1 MAQVWPRTDTFNRD
15 PTQIGTSLTQWRGC
29 LPNSVGWE
37 TGVLHDFDG
46 DGQPSSHAPLGGSNP
61 TAYLWRDIVPRDVSV
76 EVWTAQPQVVVGG
89 VFGAAAF
96 KRIGVLARV
105 SGGVTGGSGQIV
117 NIGNVTGFGIDCYV
131 SFPTPTTPRMNF
143 DLLRWNSGTV
153 SAIASF
159 SFKLFAPLQ
168 TDGLIIDVTKPIG
181 LRLDVYNFT
190 STVVLL
196 YGSLTAITVGL
207 TTYNYFNLFP
217 ASPSQPF
224 QVVDTAAV
232 SVPALAAAGRGGMIL
247 AQDTV
252 DTALGFPINTAPKVQ
267 FWQARNITS
276 IDGTSFLPVY
286 GDVDTRDEFKRQS
299 LPNAISATND
309 FGKTGPSV
317 QSGWFG
323 DLHAANSSNVFV
335 YPGTSLSDL
344 AQTAGTTTT
353 GSTLRFLLSQRPPD
367 DPRRQTARL
376 RFNLSASGS
385 AGTTPEMGMGAWVHA
400 QGTTAAS
407 VNSTAYGYAAM
418 VICKPSLSPGIQW
431 RFELWRIRSGAIE
444 ILASG
449 TGTFTSGSGFG
460 TTVYSE
466 LEVAPVPGT
475 PTLDGPVRLRVR
487 GGTSF
492 ADQTLTVASLP
503 GIAADGDYIIDS
515 SSDRITSGGEGIMFV
530 SQNYTHS
537 GRVQEWS
544 QGTLIDVEEGIN
556 DLPNVALDGEPEATE
571 SLNDYAKLI
580 LPIGAMPEW
589 ETLAPRVESG
599 HTWARVTDYN
609 ARRMWRGCE
618 TFPMTRADADDFLA
632 FWREHATPGRAFT
645 YTDDIKGETY
655 TVRAVDASLEE
666 DRLFKDS
673 IVYRFDME
681 ELRS

>member
-1 MAQVWPRTDTFNRD
+1 MAQVWPRTDTFDRN

-61 TAYLWRDIVPRDVSV
+61 TAYLWRDILPESVSV
-76 EVWTAQPQVVVGG
+76 ECWTSQPQAAPLG
-89 VFGAAAF
+89 VLGAVAF
-96 KRIGVLARV
+96 KRIGLLSRV

-131 SFPTPTTPRMNF
+131 SFPTATTPRLNF
-143 DLLRWNSGTV
+143 DLLRWNGGTV
-153 SAIASF
+153 SPLATFGFPI
-159 SFKLFAPLQ
+159 FAPAQ
-168 TDGLIIDVTKPIG
+168 PTALIVDITKPIG
-181 LRLDVYNFT
+181 LRLDIINTTAPFVLVYGWL
-190 STVVLL
+190 ST
-196 YGSLTAITVGL
+196 ITVGV
-207 TTYNYFNLFP
+207 TTYTDFNLF
-217 ASPSQPF
+217 ASGGIPF
-224 QVVDTAAV
+224 VFFDST
-232 SVPALAAAGRGGMIL
+232 SIPALASAGRGGMIL

-252 DTALGFPINTAPKVQ
+252 DSTFGIQTAPKVQ

-276 IDGTSFLPVY
+276 VDGVTFLPNY
-286 GDVDTRDEFKRQS
+286 GAVDTRDEFKRQS
-299 LPNAISATND
+299 LPNAVSATND
-309 FGKTGPSV
+309 FAKTGPSV
-317 QSGWFG
+317 QSGFFG
-323 DLHAANSSNVFV
+323 DLHAAASSNVLI
-335 YPGTSLSDL
+335 YPDTSLASL
-344 AQTAGTTTT
+344 AQVSGTTTSGT
-353 GSTLRFLLSQRPPD
+353 TLRFLLSQRPPD

-376 RFNLSASGS
+376 RFVLNASGS

-407 VNSTAYGYAAM
+407 ANSTAYGYAAM

-431 RFELWRIRSGAIE
+431 RFELWRIRAGAIE
-444 ILASG
+444 IIASG
-449 TGTFTSGSGFG
+449 TGGFTSGSTF
-460 TTVYSE
+460 TTVVYSE

-492 ADQTLTVASLP
+492 ANVTLTVASFP

-537 GRVQEWS
+537 GRIQEWS
-544 QGTLIDVEEGIN
+544 QGTLIEVEEGVN
-556 DLPNVALDGEPEATE
+556 DLPNVSLDGEPAATE

-580 LPIGAMPEW
+580 LPLTQMPEW
-589 ETLAPRVESG
+589 ETLAPRTESG

-609 ARRMWRGCE
+609 ARRMWTGCE
-618 TFPMTRADADDFLA
+618 TFPMTRADADDFLD
-632 FWREHATPGRAFT
+632 FWRAHATPGRAFT
-645 YTDDIKGETY
+645 YTDEIKGETY
-655 TVRAVDASLEE
+655 TVRAVAASLEE

-681 ELRS
+681 ELRQ